1 MTVGTVS
8 GDSEGDAPGDV
19 PGNAAGIRAGSPCS
33 PVGATPL
40 GGHFWVLADVR
51 SDEEEENSPI
61 SDQSWARRYVSNSY
75 LSDCVSSSARR
86 LRRDCK
92 RRMQRWAAKELAI
105 SPSAVRSPSSP
116 EERMR
121 QSPGK
126 KLPVLEPS
134 TFILEE
140 FNASEW
146 ITVFRRERKK
156 IARSS
161 HQQSSFRHW
170 PDNAIVYSRRKK
182 KRIQILLVRA

>member
-8 GDSEGDAPGDV
+8 GDSEGDV

-40 GGHFWVLADVR
+40 GGRFWVLADVR

-61 SDQSWARRYVSNSY
+61 TDQSWARRYVSNSD
-75 LSDCVSSSARR
+75 LSDCVPSSARR
-86 LRRDCK
+86 LRRDRK
-92 RRMQRWAAKELAI
+92 RRMQRWAAKELAV

-116 EERMR
+116 EEMIR

-161 HQQSSFRHW
+161 HRQSSIRHW

-182 KRIQILLVRA
+182 KI